1 MIKYLFIVINSVSLF
16 VFGWLNGDNA
26 VTVIGNIPN
35 SMMTGQDVTI
45 EIKINKGILNGFARL
60 QLELPEGVIIKESED
75 KGSSYSVTGN
85 VAKWVWASLPE
96 DNEISIKLIL
106 VASET
111 AVGKKTITAKY
122 SYVEDNVKQSVEMT
136 PAEVDIIKGEG
147 VASIPQASALQANAV
162 SHGEPPGDIH
172 ASRTIT
178 NGANEYEYNVG
189 IKIKKANT
197 KGFARYSDDMPDGVV
212 AKSAKTD
219 GGSFSVADGKA
230 KFVWVNVPDKEELN
244 ISYTL
249 SSADARTI
257 TLNGEYSYLEN
268 NQSKKIKLKQET
280 LTFGG
285 NELPV
290 TKKGDEKQ
298 DSVMTAVPQMPT
310 VEVTP
315 TVTSTQ
321 TVPEKQTDPEVK
333 TKEEEKPIVV
343 KKEGKAVFSIQIG
356 AFTSG
361 KVDTKTLVNKF
372 NITENIRSEFAEGY
386 SKFVIGSHPEYKQAR
401 DHREKTKNLNGVKS
415 AFVVAYNEGKRVTV
429 QEALMIL
436 NQKWFK

>member
-16 VFGWLNGDNA
+16 VFGCLNGDNA

-147 VASIPQASALQANAV
+147 VASIPQDSALKANAV

-178 NGANEYEYNVG
+178 KGANEYEYNVG

-230 KFVWVNVPDKEELN
+230 KFV
-244 ISYTL
+244 
-249 SSADARTI
+249 
-257 TLNGEYSYLEN
+257 
-268 NQSKKIKLKQET
+268 
-280 LTFGG
+280 
-285 NELPV
+285 
-290 TKKGDEKQ
+290 
-298 DSVMTAVPQMPT
+298 
-310 VEVTP
+310 
-315 TVTSTQ
+315 
-321 TVPEKQTDPEVK
+321 
-333 TKEEEKPIVV
+333 
-343 KKEGKAVFSIQIG
+343 
-356 AFTSG
+356 
-361 KVDTKTLVNKF
+361 
-372 NITENIRSEFAEGY
+372 
-386 SKFVIGSHPEYKQAR
+386 
-401 DHREKTKNLNGVKS
+401 
-415 AFVVAYNEGKRVTV
+415 
-429 QEALMIL
+429 
-436 NQKWFK
+436 